1 MYSLCPLHAF
11 PNPSAIIFLSSLSSN
26 PSGSVFKAHSCL
38 RAFTLLV
45 FPAGYAL
52 PSNVPISILWKSVQV
67 SPSQRWASLK
77 TTLSNY
83 HFSLSEVICICTS
96 SIQFSCSVVSNSL
109 WPHGHSTQASL
120 SITNSRNLLRLMSIE
135 SVMPSN
141 HLILC
146 RSLLLSPSVFPRIR
160 VFSNESVL
168 PIRWP
173 KY

>member
-109 WPHGHSTQASL
+109 WPHGSQHAGLPVHHQLQEFNQIYVHWVSDAIQPSHPL
-120 SITNSRNLLRLMSIE
+120 S
-135 SVMPSN
+135 
-141 HLILC
+141 
-146 RSLLLSPSVFPRIR
+146 SPSPPP
-160 VFSNESVL
+160 
-168 PIRWP
+168 PIQEN
-173 KY
+173 